1 MYVTITTF
9 LSDLIKGTEF
19 TFGIKEILD
28 IIVVAFLAYLFILL
42 LKRTHSVF
50 IFLGVLIFGAI
61 YFAARFFDLY
71 LTRLIFQT
79 VFPFF
84 VFILIVIFQRE
95 LRYFFEWLATWRI
108 LSFLKQKNTFSE
120 VALNDSVAAIMRLA
134 ETKMG
139 ALIVFTGRQSIDR
152 FLSGGVTLGG
162 RISVPLLLS
171 IFDDSSPGHDGAVII
186 NNSRIEKFGAR
197 LPLAEKFEYENLG
210 TRHCAALGLSE
221 RSDAFIVVVS
231 EERGTISYA
240 HGGILI
246 TVKEPIELKEAL
258 QAFLHDAM
266 PSQTKGRFY
275 SLFTR
280 NIPEKAG
287 AILFA
292 LAFWFVFVVQSEAGI
307 VNRQFV
313 IPLEFRYVPQGYVI
327 DNVIPKTVA
336 LTLAGENREFKLLKD
351 ENLKVLIDVTNTL
364 PGEKRVSILEDAIE
378 YPSSFQLV
386 TFSPKSIRY
395 ILRKE

>member
-1 MYVTITTF
+1 MYVTVITF

-19 TFGIKEILD
+19 TFGIKETLD

-42 LKRTHSVF
+42 LKRTHSFF
-50 IFLGVLIFGAI
+50 IFLGVILFGAI

-120 VALNDSVAAIMRLA
+120 VALNDSIATIMRLA

-197 LPLAEKFEYENLG
+197 LPLAKKFEYENLG
-210 TRHCAALGLSE
+210 TRHCAALGLSQ

-240 HGGILI
+240 HDGTL
-246 TVKEPIELKEAL
+246 TMVREPIELKEAL

-275 SLFTR
+275 ALFTR
-280 NIPEKAG
+280 NIPEKA
-287 AILFA
+287 AAVLFA
-292 LAFWFVFVVQSEAGI
+292 LAFWFIFVVQSEAGI
-307 VNRQFV
+307 VNRQFAA
-313 IPLEFRYVPQGYVI
+313 PLEFRYVPQGYVI
-327 DNVIPKTVA
+327 DDVTPKTIA
-336 LTLAGENREFKLLKD
+336 ITLAGENREFKLLKD
-351 ENLKVLIDVTNTL
+351 ENLKVLVDIADTT
-364 PGEKRVSILEDAIE
+364 PGEKKIKISEEIVD

-386 TFSPKSIRY
+386 TLSPKTVRY
-395 ILRKE
+395 TLRKE